1 MALPA
6 LLAGGSRALA
16 TGSRVAKTAN
26 VGRRLL
32 GMDPKKN
39 KENETE
45 SDNLSSIIIRPA
57 SSLIPTTLNQRVSQT
72 SQPPIDV
79 KSSPSSSKSTLE
91 EDVKY
96 IKDKTIEIDKLL
108 KGSFAQ
114 RKKEEAALR
123 KERSAARRRGKEER
137 FEKGGRRGVMGKVA
151 DKAKKPFSGI
161 WEGIKNYLTAVLLGW
176 LAVRLAPLLPKLLD
190 LAKFIAPAI
199 EFVLDA
205 AGFLLNGLVTFI
217 DWGYKAY
224 DATRGFIKVLGGE
237 DAAKIFDKFSGI
249 FNTAMNLALI
259 LAMAGAAGGGFGMG
273 GRAGGGRGPTMG
285 LGTAAARPR
294 PGQGLRPKVTTTG
307 GRGAGRPDIRSPFR
321 DRPRVTTTGGARTGR
336 PDIRSPFR
344 TRPTVTTGA
353 GKVAGELG
361 EKGLKNAAGKFIRP
375 VVKRIPIFGALI
387 DFAIAVALGE
397 SLGRAAA
404 RATGAGIGS
413 AAGSFLAGAVGTA
426 AGSVVPIAGN
436 LLGGA
441 VGATVGGILGG
452 MVGDWI
458 GGSLYDVLTGKQP
471 KSEKPKSN
479 VKAKAA
485 GGYIDP
491 MSTGDTV
498 AQSYQTGGLA
508 GILGGLT
515 LPPIPKFS
523 IADMSRNVL
532 GRAVGGIKK
541 LFGIFGA
548 SSEEQVKERSEPL
561 IELANKVKD
570 VPLIGGAMF
579 AAINLALGNK
589 TDVTVYKAIAS
600 QLANFSNLNA
610 FGKVSSSLSKL
621 NLVKMETG
629 GEIASTNVTLTPEDN
644 IIAVNNISTYL
655 KNQFSDLRLDTFV
668 QDKAEER
675 EDKGGEP
682 GGPGGEPGP
691 AIPGT
696 PGVTIGAGSGTAE
709 QRAMLDAISFA
720 EGTRKSYG
728 TVFGGKVIP
737 ELEKGEMTIAQ
748 VLEMQ
753 RTGRFKGIQYIPKNS
768 YNSDATGRYQFMSYV
783 LKEEIAKQGI
793 PKDAKFTPA
802 LQDKLILGR
811 ISRFRGVTPELLKK
825 EGMSTRVMDKLA
837 PEFASF
843 PYSPKGNASYYGQPV
858 KSPDSI
864 KSAYNKALGTRREQV
879 AKEQQQ
885 QKPGGLLGSAQ
896 RLFGGGQEQQG
907 PAGDIPKGSVIQW
920 LHGNPNRKGYRSD
933 HGGENN
939 AHDHFSFKSRSAAVN
954 AFKKLKASGYKPYEF
969 EGFTK
974 VGTHSP
980 TGGHFAA
987 VGAPPTYNDTSDGVA
1002 FDIPWSTYGSGPIGK
1017 TDYAKS
1023 DRAAKIVG
1031 AAQGG
1036 GIVPGGPRTLQKTMS
1051 YDKPRTRVVVQ
1062 PIVTE
1067 KQVPVP
1073 MPIGGKTKVV
1083 VAGGE
1088 VNSMADN
1095 LFAG

>member
-6 LLAGGSRALA
+6 LLAGGSRALG
-16 TGSRVAKTAN
+16 TGSKLARTAN
-26 VGRRLL
+26 VGRKLL
-32 GMDPKKN
+32 GIKSKKN
-39 KENETE
+39 KQGQVGEDG
-45 SDNLSSIIIRPA
+45 S
-57 SSLIPTTLNQRVSQT
+57 SSLTVRPSITMVPTTFKSTGPQNVQ
-72 SQPPIDV
+72 QPVDV
-79 KSSPSSSKSTLE
+79 KVTPATGKSTLE

-123 KERSAARRRGKEER
+123 KERAAARRKGKEER
-137 FEKGGRRGVMGKVA
+137 FEKGGRRGMLGKA
-151 DKAKKPFSGI
+151 TDKVKKPFSSI
-161 WEGIKNYLTAVLLGW
+161 WEGIKNYLTAVLLGF

-190 LAKFIAPAI
+190 LAKLIAPAI

-224 DATRGFIKVLGGE
+224 DATRGFIKTLGGE
-237 DAAKIFDKFSGI
+237 NVVKVFDKFSDV
-249 FNTAMNLALI
+249 FNKVMNLALI
-259 LAMAGAAGGGFGMG
+259 LAMVGAAGGGL
-273 GRAGGGRGPTMG
+273 GGGRGARPG
-285 LGTAAARPR
+285 AGVRPR
-294 PGQGLRPKVTTTG
+294 PGTGGRPKVTTTG
-307 GRGAGRPDIRSPFR
+307 GRAAGRPDIRSPLR
-321 DRPRVTTTGGARTGR
+321 DRPRVTTTGGGASGR
-336 PDIRSPFR
+336 PDFRSPLR

-353 GKVAGELG
+353 GKAVGELG
-361 EKGLKNAAGKFIRP
+361 EKGLKQAAGRFIRP
-375 VVKRIPIFGALI
+375 LVKRIPIFGALI
-387 DFAIAVALGE
+387 DFAVAIALGE

-404 RATGAGIGS
+404 RAAGAGIGAS
-413 AAGSFLAGAVGTA
+413 AGSWLAGAVGTA

-452 MVGDWI
+452 MLGDWV
-458 GGSLYDVLTGKQP
+458 GGKLYDSITGSGKP
-471 KSEKPKSN
+471 DPKPKS
-479 VKAKAA
+479 KIQAKAA

-498 AQSYQTGGLA
+498 AQSYQVGGLT
-508 GILGGLT
+508 GILGGFT

-523 IADMSRNVL
+523 IPDLAKNTL
-532 GRAVGGIKK
+532 GRAVGGIKS

-548 SSEEQVKERSEPL
+548 NTEKEVKDRSEPL
-561 IELANKVKD
+561 IALANKVKD

-579 AAINLALGNK
+579 AAVNLALGNK
-589 TDVTVYKAIAS
+589 TDTNVYKAIAG
-600 QLANFSNLNA
+600 QLINFSNLNA
-610 FGKVSSSLSKL
+610 FGKISSSLGKL
-621 NLVKMETG
+621 NLVRMESG
-629 GEIASTNVTLTPEDN
+629 GQIASTNVTLSPEDN
-644 IIAVNNISTYL
+644 IIAVNNISAYL
-655 KNQFSDLRLDTFV
+655 KNQFSDLKLDTLL
-668 QDKAEER
+668 EEETQKQQG
-675 EDKGGEP
+675 EDGTQP
-682 GGPGGEPGP
+682 GADLGPPG
-691 AIPGT
+691 ALGIPSG
-696 PGVTIGAGSGTAE
+696 GSGTAE

-737 ELEKGEMTIAQ
+737 ELERGEMTIAQ

-783 LKEEIAKQGI
+783 LKEEIQKQGVS
-793 PKDAKFTPA
+793 KDAKFTPA

-811 ISRFRGVTPELLKK
+811 IARFRGVTPELLKK

-864 KSAYNKALGTRREQV
+864 RSAYSKALGTRKEQI
-879 AKEQQQ
+879 AKEQQ
-885 QKPGGLLGSAQ
+885 QKPGGLLGSVQ

-907 PAGDIPKGSVIQW
+907 PTGDVPKGSVIQW
-920 LHGNPNRKGYRSD
+920 LHGNPNRKGYRPD
-933 HGGENN
+933 HGGEDN
-939 AHDHFSFKSRSAAVN
+939 AHDHFSFRSRSAAVN

-974 VGTHSP
+974 VETHSP

-1002 FDIPWSTYGSGPIGK
+1002 FDIPWGTYGTGPIGK
-1017 TDYAKS
+1017 RDYDLSYK
-1023 DRAAKIVG
+1023 AAKIVG

-1036 GIVPGGPRTLQKTMS
+1036 GVVPGAFRGLQQTMA
-1051 YDKPRTRVVVQ
+1051 YDKARTKIVVQ
-1062 PIVTE
+1062 PMIVE
-1067 KQVPVP
+1067 KEVP
-1073 MPIGGKTKVV
+1073 MPMPMGGGTKVV
-1083 VAGGE
+1083 VVGGE